1 MLYGIIADIHSNLEA
16 LEAVLS
22 QLRQV
27 DRIVCL
33 GDIVGYGPDP
43 NECIEI
49 MQKEKIPSVAGNH
62 DKAAIGEFNTQSFN
76 ENAKKA
82 IDWTSGQ
89 LTASSRQYLAAL
101 PQYLATDGLEAVH
114 GSLRDPLDE
123 YVTNIDEAALSIEL
137 MKKNVCFAG
146 HTHVPLYVGKK
157 AGGGYDGRRLSKDD
171 IVNLNNYSKSFINP
185 GSVGQPRD
193 NDPRASYGLFDSEK
207 NEFTLLRTEYNIAA
221 VQEKMRIVGLPQFLI
236 GRLVYGQ

>member
-22 QLRQV
+22 QLRQA

-207 NEFTLLRTEYNIAA
+207 NEFMLLRTEYNIAA

>member
-89 LTASSRQYLAAL
+89 LTASSLQYLAAL

>member
-1 MLYGIIADIHSNLEA
+1 M
-16 LEAVLS
+16 
-22 QLRQV
+22 
-27 DRIVCL
+27 
-33 GDIVGYGPDP
+33 
-43 NECIEI
+43 
-49 MQKEKIPSVAGNH
+49 
-62 DKAAIGEFNTQSFN
+62 
-76 ENAKKA
+76 
-82 IDWTSGQ
+82 
-89 LTASSRQYLAAL
+89 TASSRQYLAAL

-171 IVNLNNYSKSFINP
+171 FVNSNNYSKSFINP

-193 NDPRASYGLFDSEK
+193 NDPRASYGIFDSDK

-221 VQEKMRIVGLPQFLI
+221 VQEKMSAAGLPNSLSE
-236 GRLVYGQ
+236 RLVYGQ